1 MKNRCDDKSV
11 KKLFFAYRLTT
22 DSDAYIQRVVA
33 DVKVTLEKVRSVHV
47 VLAFVKG
54 VGRTAADEI
63 LRSVTEGLG
72 EIDASFC
79 EKGEN
84 CFIRVS
90 PFLGV
95 SLQAIRRVEG
105 KSNKF

>member
-11 KKLFFAYRLTT
+11 KKLFFGYRLTT
-22 DSDAYIQRVVA
+22 DIDAYIQRVVV
-33 DVKVTLEKVRSVHV
+33 DVKGALEKVRSVHV
-47 VLAFVKG
+47 ILAFVQG
-54 VGRTAADEI
+54 VDRTSADEV
-63 LRSVTEGLG
+63 LRGVTEELG
-72 EIDASFC
+72 EVDASFC
-79 EKGEN
+79 GEN

-105 KSNKF
+105 KSNTV